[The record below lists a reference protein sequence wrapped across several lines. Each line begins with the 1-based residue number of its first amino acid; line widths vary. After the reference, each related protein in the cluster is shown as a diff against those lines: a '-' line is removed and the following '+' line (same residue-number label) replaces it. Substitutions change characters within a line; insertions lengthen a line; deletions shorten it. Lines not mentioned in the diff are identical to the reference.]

1 LQTSIK
7 KVQAACHLV
16 DFVNNLSPG
25 KPGFFYFE
33 KIEIRKPCNGNNK
46 IEVLK
51 CITSSKTK

>member
-1 LQTSIK
+1 MSIK

-33 KIEIRKPCNGNNK
+33 KIEIRKLCNGNNK
-46 IEVLK
+46 REVPK